1 MSIIGKPENLKSYP
15 QHIWV
20 CVQIC
25 VGKNFICVGQ
35 KSQHIYFSQHI
46 YWYVFRYVLGINVQN
61 ISQYIYFLRPTH
73 TYLFPIHIPTHIS
86 QNPNTYLNTYI
97 VCKTPGP
104 HICKIPTHILP
115 NPNTYPTQ
123 PKNMR
128 WDMCWGFHICVGKI
142 W

>member
-1 MSIIGKPENLKSYP
+1 MTGWRICVYIHMSFNGTVSYYIITCSNLRLDNSCTILQLNMTPQVPVVNSIIGKPENLKSYP

-73 TYLFPIHIPTHIS
+73 TSLFPIHIPTHIS
-86 QNPNTYLNTYI
+86 
-97 VCKTPGP
+97 
-104 HICKIPTHILP
+104 
-115 NPNTYPTQ
+115 
-123 PKNMR
+123 
-128 WDMCWGFHICVGKI
+128 
-142 W
+142 